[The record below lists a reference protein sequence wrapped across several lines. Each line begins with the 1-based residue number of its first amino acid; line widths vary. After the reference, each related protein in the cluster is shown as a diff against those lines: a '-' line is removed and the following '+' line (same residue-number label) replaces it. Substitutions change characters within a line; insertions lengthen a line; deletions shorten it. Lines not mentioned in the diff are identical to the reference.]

1 MFDEKSDLADREARL
16 DDEPITQ
23 QSADTAESAPPAATV
38 AEDLITQDM
47 EEVEESAPPQPDDE
61 LQHEEPEAAEG
72 EKSEKFHA
80 LVLYRIYCL

>member
-16 DDEPITQ
+16 DDGPITQ

-61 LQHEEPEAAEG
+61 LQHEEPEAVEG
-72 EKSEKFHA
+72 EKLETFHTS
-80 LVLYRIYCL
+80 VLYRIYCL